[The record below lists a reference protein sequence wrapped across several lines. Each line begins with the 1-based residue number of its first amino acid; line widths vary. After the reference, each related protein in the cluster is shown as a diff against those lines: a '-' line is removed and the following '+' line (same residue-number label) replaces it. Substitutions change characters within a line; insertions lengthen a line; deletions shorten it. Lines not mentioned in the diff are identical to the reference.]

1 MSLWEPEMSEHD
13 EAEMPEPEDR
23 SVEIEHKLVELL
35 ARREHSR
42 LELRRK
48 LEQRGYGFDEIEP
61 VLADL
66 AARGLQSEARF
77 AEHYARGRE
86 QRGYG
91 PVRIRQELRERG
103 IDDGLIATAL
113 EALEVDWF
121 AAARAA
127 RHKRF
132 GAAAPADFR
141 EQARQLRFLNNR
153 GFDAEQ
159 CRVALENDPA
169 DR

>member
-1 MSLWEPEMSEHD
+1 MSEHD

-48 LEQRGYGFDEIEP
+48 LEQRGYGCDEVEP
-61 VLADL
+61 VLAEL
-66 AARGLQSEARF
+66 AAQGLQSEARF
-77 AEHYARGRE
+77 AEHYARDRE

-91 PVRIRQELRERG
+91 PVRIRMELRERG
-103 IDDGLIATAL
+103 IDEALIGTAL
-113 EALEVDWF
+113 AELDVDWF

-132 GAAAPADFR
+132 GVAAPADFR
-141 EQARQLRFLNNR
+141 DRAKQLRFLNNR

-159 CRVALENDPA
+159 CRAALEDDPE

>member
-1 MSLWEPEMSEHD
+1 MPEHD
-13 EAEMPEPEDR
+13 APETPEPEDR
-23 SVEIEHKLVELL
+23 SVEVEHKLVELL

-42 LELRRK
+42 QELRHK
-48 LEQRGYGFDEIEP
+48 LEQRGYGFDEVEP
-61 VLADL
+61 VLAEL
-66 AARGLQSEARF
+66 AAQGLQSEARF
-77 AEHYARGRE
+77 AEHYARDRE

-91 PVRIRQELRERG
+91 PVRIRMELRERG
-103 IDDGLIATAL
+103 IDEALIGTAL
-113 EALEVDWF
+113 AELDVDWF

-132 GAAAPADFR
+132 GPAVPDEFR

-159 CRVALENDPA
+159 CRAALEAGPE

>member
-1 MSLWEPEMSEHD
+1 MPEQDESE
-13 EAEMPEPEDR
+13 ALEPEDR

-42 LELRRK
+42 QELLRK
-48 LEQRGYGFDEIEP
+48 LAQRGYAGDEVMP
-61 VLADL
+61 VLDAL
-66 AARGLQSEARF
+66 AAQGLQSETRF

-103 IDDGLIATAL
+103 IDDGQIATAL
-113 EALEVDWF
+113 DELEADWF

-132 GAAAPADFR
+132 GPGVPEQFK
-141 EQARQLRFLNNR
+141 EQARQLRFLQNR

-159 CRVALENDPA
+159 CRAALDAGPE

>member
-1 MSLWEPEMSEHD
+1 MPEHDASETLEPE
-13 EAEMPEPEDR
+13 EDG
-23 SVEIEHKLVELL
+23 SVEIEQKLVELL

-42 LELRRK
+42 QELLRK
-48 LEQRGYGFDEIEP
+48 LAQRGYGFDEVEP

-66 AARGLQSEARF
+66 TAQGLQSETRF
-77 AEHYARGRE
+77 AEHYARDRE

-113 EALEVDWF
+113 DELGVDWF

-132 GAAAPADFR
+132 GPGVPDEFR
-141 EQARQLRFLNNR
+141 EQARQLRFLQNR

-159 CRVALENDPA
+159 CRAALQAGPE

>member
-1 MSLWEPEMSEHD
+1 MAEHED
-13 EAEMPEPEDR
+13 PGTGASEDR
-23 SVEIEHKLVELL
+23 SGEIEHKLVELL

-42 LELRRK
+42 QELLRK
-48 LEQRGYGFDEIEP
+48 LEQRGYAGDEVTP
-61 VLADL
+61 VLEAL
-66 AARGLQSEARF
+66 AAQGLQSETRF

-159 CRVALENDPA
+159 CRAALEPGPE

>member
-1 MSLWEPEMSEHD
+1 MSEHD
-13 EAEMPEPEDR
+13 APETIEPEDR

-48 LEQRGYGFDEIEP
+48 LEQRGYGFDEVEP

-66 AARGLQSEARF
+66 TAQGLQSDARF
-77 AEHYARGRE
+77 AEHYARDRE

-91 PVRIRQELRERG
+91 PVRIRMELRERG
-103 IDDGLIATAL
+103 VDETLIETAL
-113 EALEVDWF
+113 AELGVDWF

-132 GAAAPADFR
+132 GSGVPDEFR
-141 EQARQLRFLNNR
+141 DRARQLRFLQNR

-159 CRVALENDPA
+159 CRAALEDDPE